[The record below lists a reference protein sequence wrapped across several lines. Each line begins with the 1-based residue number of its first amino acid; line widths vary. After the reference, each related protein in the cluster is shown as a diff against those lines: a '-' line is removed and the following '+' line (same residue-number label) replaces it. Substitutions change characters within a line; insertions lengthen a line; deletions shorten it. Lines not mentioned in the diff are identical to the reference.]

1 MSEPAGQLRK
11 FLGIHYDLNNY
22 SSYFMTQPLHS
33 GSACV
38 HWPLLLTQGSGE
50 HLVSP
55 SGLSTPFAT
64 VPSSP
69 EDTEWIQHGASQ
81 HSVSLLNK
89 RPDSSISSSSS
100 CCSSFPLLFPITF
113 PSSSSSNPLLFLLQL
128 LAPHICQSVVDSRE
142 MQADKV
148 TRTLCTHT
156 CT

>member
-11 FLGIHYDLNNY
+11 LLGIHYDLNNY

-64 VPSSP
+64 VPSFP
-69 EDTEWIQHGASQ
+69 EDTEWIQDGASQ

-100 CCSSFPLLFPITF
+100 CCSFFSPSLSHPLL
-113 PSSSSSNPLLFLLQL
+113 LLFQPSPLPPPASGFTYLSISGRL
-128 LAPHICQSVVDSRE
+128 
-142 MQADKV
+142 
-148 TRTLCTHT
+148 
-156 CT
+156 